1 MFPRENYMLNNNF
14 ITFVIMK
21 NIIKS
26 LSLISAL
33 LMVKGNVFA
42 QAKVDTISLENGLI
56 KEIQYHENNNIYN
69 IAYYDLTDKPIKV
82 GNELEYYHDGTTIKK
97 NLNRVAGKY
106 DGKQEVFYENG
117 KLKTSVTYK
126 DDQIVDSASWDTAG
140 NSIPYLGFTKK
151 AKPEFNLFEYVS
163 KNVNYPN
170 EARRK
175 NIQGTVMMHFYI
187 EKNGTLSN
195 IKSEGE
201 TIPYLTDEALRVMS
215 TCQNREWEPA
225 MYEGFVIR
233 SNFRFPIRFKLDKE
247 ISPKSPSNHKEVK
260 SSKIK

>member
-1 MFPRENYMLNNNF
+1 MLNNNF

-21 NIIKS
+21 NIVKS

-42 QAKVDTISLENGLI
+42 QAKIDTIPLENGLI
-56 KEIQYHENNNIYN
+56 KEIKYHENNNLYN
-69 IAYYDLTDKPIKV
+69 IAYYELTDQPLKV

-140 NSIPYLGFTKK
+140 NSIPYLGFTRK
-151 AKPEFNLFEYVS
+151 AQPGFNLNEYVS
-163 KNVNYPN
+163 KNINYPN

-175 NIQGTVMMHFYI
+175 NIQGTVRIIFYV
-187 EKNGTLSN
+187 ERNGTLTN
-195 IKSEGE
+195 IKSDGE
-201 TIPYLTDEALRVMS
+201 TIPYLTDEGLRIMATS
-215 TCQNREWEPA
+215 QKWQPA
-225 MYEGFVIR
+225 MYEGFDVR
-233 SNFRFPIRFKLDKE
+233 SNFRFPIRFKLDKG
-247 ISPKSPSNHKEVK
+247 ISPKSPSNRKEVK
-260 SSKIK
+260 SNKIK